1 MESAVDVGDLY
12 AHYRQAM
19 DGNPDAETALA
30 LTWDVLEAA
39 DQALGQRRKTSPGDG
54 GRETGL
60 PKTRILEAGVR
71 VKAVEELVHDGE
83 VEDHAQVA
91 HD

>member
-19 DGNPDAETALA
+19 NENPDADTALA

-39 DQALGQRRKTSPGDG
+39 DQALGPRRKNLPGDG
-54 GRETGL
+54 TRGRATK
-60 PKTRILEAGVR
+60 PRILEP
-71 VKAVEELVHDGE
+71 
-83 VEDHAQVA
+83 
-91 HD
+91 